1 NEVEATGA
9 VDLQF
14 SGHTH
19 DGQVFPLSL
28 LTGYLFDISYGYE
41 KRGSTNFYVSSGFAL
56 WGPPF
61 RIGTC
66 SEMAVFECSFPK
78 NKKI

>member
-1 NEVEATGA
+1 

-66 SEMAVFECSFPK
+66 SEMVIFECSFAGR
-78 NKKI
+78 